1 MQRDARK
8 PAKQERSRR
17 TIDALLEPTA
27 RIAGDVG
34 LETATTN
41 RIAEVAGV
49 STGSLYQYF
58 PCKEALLAALIEREA
73 RANLEEMRKVID
85 EARTMPLDVAMDHT
99 LRVVVGRHA
108 RSPALYRW
116 MLTYV
121 PALGRHPKVRA
132 IAAEGRAILRDMLGA
147 RRHELPTGVEPALAA
162 MILGSAVEAAVHS
175 AIFERPETL
184 ANGTLAHELVALCA
198 GYLRDVADRG

>member
-27 RIAGDVG
+27 RIVGDVG

-73 RANLEEMRKVID
+73 RADLEEMRKVID
-85 EARTMPLDVAMDHT
+85 EARTMPLDIAMDPT

-121 PALGRHPKVRA
+121 PLA
-132 IAAEGRAILRDMLGA
+132 ISGTWLTVGERRSSGTAGISPA
-147 RRHELPTGVEPALAA
+147 RR
-162 MILGSAVEAAVHS
+162 
-175 AIFERPETL
+175 R
-184 ANGTLAHELVALCA
+184 
-198 GYLRDVADRG
+198 

>member
-58 PCKEALLAALIEREA
+58 PGKEALIEREA
-73 RANLEEMRKVID
+73 RADLEEMRKVID

-99 LRVVVGRHA
+99 LRAVVGRHA

-121 PALGRHPKVRA
+121 PLA
-132 IAAEGRAILRDMLGA
+132 ISGTWLTVGERRSSGTAGISPA
-147 RRHELPTGVEPALAA
+147 RPR
-162 MILGSAVEAAVHS
+162 
-175 AIFERPETL
+175 
-184 ANGTLAHELVALCA
+184 
-198 GYLRDVADRG
+198 